1 LIPGKENILSMPK
14 DDKDTIQ
21 ILSENL
27 FPVIGVGASAGGLD
41 AFKELVKAI
50 PEDSGMAY
58 IFIQHLSPQYESIL
72 VEILQKGTKLPV
84 LEITDNLKVI
94 ANHIYIIPSNK
105 YLTANDGVLQL
116 HPRIKGE
123 KSNTI
128 DIFFISLAEI
138 HQEHAI
144 GIVFS
149 GTGSDG
155 TVGLKMIKDLGGIT
169 IAQDEKSASYF
180 DMPKSAIQAE
190 VVDYILSPSE
200 IPGHLKELVR
210 TNRITTSDINIT
222 EEFKEEEGFKQLLA
236 LLRTKKG
243 VDFTYYKQTTI
254 RRRILRRMA
263 LVKIEKLKEYQH
275 YLLENKTEQDALF
288 NDLLIPVTAFFRD
301 PKIFDLLCEKIFP
314 QLFKNKPAAEPIRIW
329 SAGCATGEEA
339 YSLAI
344 CLHEYFGE
352 EVTSRKIQIFATDV
366 SETVIAKARSGF
378 YKKKDMAGVSE
389 ERIKNFFTKIDGTY
403 QVNKAIR
410 QMCVFA
416 CQNFLKDPP
425 FAKMDLISC
434 RNVLIYLEPYLQKK
448 ALNTFHYALNPNGF
462 LLLGKSETIGQLS
475 TQFQTFS
482 QADKM
487 YTKKEVTAKY
497 MAVASEGRE
506 ASLKKQNSDLKDK
519 EIRKDDFQKAADDAL
534 LSKYAP
540 VGVIINE
547 QFDIIQFRGITADYL
562 EAPSGKATHNIL
574 KMAREAL
581 SFELRNALHKSKST
595 HEAVSKKGIQ
605 LQKIK
610 RRVDFEVIP
619 LQNTIEPYFL
629 VLFSET
635 NEQLEVKSE
644 TGKKK
649 LTKEERTKLLSEQNR
664 VEQLEK
670 ELAQARED
678 MRSITE
684 DQEAAYEELQS
695 ANEELLSGSEELQSL
710 NEELETTKEEIQSSN
725 EELTI
730 VNQELIERNE
740 QLVHSRKYA
749 EAIVSTIHEPL
760 IILTRDFHIKSAN
773 KSFYEKFNESEAQTA
788 GKMFFELGNGKW
800 NIPGL
805 REKLQK
811 ILPDQSFFEKLEIK
825 IVFPSV
831 GERIME
837 LNARQLLNENNN
849 EQLILLA
856 IQDVT
861 DRKIFEQELELQVI
875 ERTKEL
881 KEANLNLQHSNENLQ
896 QFASIASHDL
906 QEPLRKIK
914 TFASILNRQFATHI
928 TDEGKEIINKIRL
941 SADRMS
947 ELIKAVLRFSK
958 IVHGEKEY
966 LSTNLDE
973 VLKNVMCDLDLL
985 VSETKAELVYN
996 KPLPQIDAIPLQMN
1010 QLFNNLLTNAIKFRQ
1025 ETVPSRI
1032 SITSRM
1038 LSAGEIKKYPDLK
1051 EDVPHVEIQ
1060 VADNG
1065 IGFDQQFGEQIFQIF
1080 ERLHAPDEF
1089 EGTGVGLA
1097 LCKQIVDNHHGHLFA
1112 KSKENEG
1119 AIFFVILPVNQK

>member
-1 LIPGKENILSMPK
+1 MPK
-14 DDKDTIQ
+14 DDKNTIQ

-27 FPVIGVGASAGGLD
+27 FPVVGVGASAGGLE
-41 AFKELVKAI
+41 AFKELVRAI

-58 IFIQHLSPQYESIL
+58 IFIQHLSPKYESIL
-72 VEILQKGTKLPV
+72 TELLQKGTKLPV
-84 LEITDNLKVI
+84 LEIINNMKVRPD
-94 ANHIYIIPSNK
+94 HIYIIPSNK
-105 YLTANDGVLQL
+105 YLTANDGILQL

-155 TVGLKMIKDLGGIT
+155 TVGLKTIKDLGGIT
-169 IAQDEKSASYF
+169 IAQDEKSATYF
-180 DMPKSAIQAE
+180 DMPQSAIQAE

-200 IPGHLKELVR
+200 IPAKLQELVR
-210 TNRITTSDINIT
+210 TARITTSNININ
-222 EEFKEEEGFKQLLA
+222 EELKEEEGFKNLLA
-236 LLRTKKG
+236 LLRTKKAI
-243 VDFTYYKQTTI
+243 DFTYYKQTTI

-263 LVKIEKLKEYQH
+263 LLKIEKLKEYQQ
-275 YLLENKTEQDALF
+275 YVLENKIEQDALF
-288 NDLLIPVTAFFRD
+288 SDLLIPVTAFFRD
-301 PKIFDLLCEKIFP
+301 PKIFDSLCKKIFP
-314 QLFKNKPAAEPIRIW
+314 QLFKNKPPAEPIRIW

-352 EVTSRKIQIFATDV
+352 EINSRRIQIFATDV
-366 SETVIAKARSGF
+366 SETVIAKARGGF
-378 YKKKDMAGVSE
+378 YQKKDMAGVSE
-389 ERIKNFFTKIDGTY
+389 ERVKSYFTKIDGSY
-403 QVNKAIR
+403 QVNKVIR

-425 FAKMDLISC
+425 FAKIDLITC
-434 RNVLIYLEPYLQKK
+434 RNVLIYLDPYLQMK
-448 ALNTFHYALNPNGF
+448 ALKTFHYALNPNGY
-462 LLLGKSETIGQLS
+462 LLLGKSETVGQLS
-475 TQFQTFS
+475 ERFHTCS
-482 QADKM
+482 HADKI
-487 YTKKEVTAKY
+487 YIKKEVTGKY
-497 MAVASEGRE
+497 MAVASEQRE
-506 ASLKKQNSDLKDK
+506 ASLKKKDTDLKEK
-519 EIRKDDFQKAADDAL
+519 EVRKDDFQKAADDAL
-534 LSKYAP
+534 LSKYAT
-540 VGVIINE
+540 VGVIVNE

-562 EAPSGKATHNIL
+562 EAPPGKATHNVL
-574 KMAREAL
+574 KMAREGL

-595 HEAVSKKGIQ
+595 LEPVGKKGVQ
-605 LQKIK
+605 LQKLK
-610 RRVDFEVIP
+610 RKVDFEVIP
-619 LQNTIEPYFL
+619 LQNTIEQYFL

-635 NEQLEVKSE
+635 NEQYEVKRDTS
-644 TGKKK
+644 KKK
-649 LTKEERTKLLSEQNR
+649 LSKQETTMLSREQER

-684 DQEAAYEELQS
+684 DQEAANEELQS

-740 QLVHSRKYA
+740 QLVHARKYA

-760 IILTRDFHIKSAN
+760 IILTSDFRIKSAN
-773 KSFYEKFNESEAQTA
+773 RTFYEKFNELEEGQTA
-788 GKMFFELGNGKW
+788 GKTLFELENGKW
-800 NIPGL
+800 DVSGL

-811 ILPDQSFFEKLEIK
+811 ILPDQSFFEKFEISIEVSALGK
-825 IVFPSV
+825 
-831 GERIME
+831 RILE
-837 LNARQLLNENNN
+837 LNARQLLNENSN

-861 DRKIFEQELELQVI
+861 DRKLFEQQLELHVI

-881 KEANLNLQHSNENLQ
+881 KEVNLNLQHSNENLQ

-914 TFASILNRQFATHI
+914 TFTAILNRQFAMHI
-928 TDEGKEIINKIRL
+928 ADEGKEILNKIRL

-947 ELIKAVLRFSK
+947 ELIKAVLRYSK
-958 IVHGEKEY
+958 VAHAEKEY
-966 LSTNLDE
+966 VPTNLDE
-973 VLKNVMCDLDLL
+973 VLKNVMDDLDLL
-985 VSETKAELVYN
+985 ISENNAELVY
-996 KPLPQIDAIPLQMN
+996 KEPLPGIVAIPLQMN
-1010 QLFNNLLTNAIKFRQ
+1010 QLFYNLLTNAIKFRQ
-1025 ETVPSRI
+1025 DTVRLRI
-1032 SITSRM
+1032 KITSRI
-1038 LSAGEIKKYPDLK
+1038 LSTDEIKKYPDLK
-1051 EDVPHVEIQ
+1051 EDLPHVEIQ

-1065 IGFDQQFGEQIFQIF
+1065 VGFEQQFGEQIFRIF
-1080 ERLHAPDEF
+1080 ERLYTADEF

-1097 LCKQIVDNHHGHLFA
+1097 LCKQIVEKHHGHIFA

-1119 AIFFVILPVNQK
+1119 ATFYVILPIKQE

>member
-1 LIPGKENILSMPK
+1 MPE
-14 DDKDTIQ
+14 DDKNTIQ

-27 FPVIGVGASAGGLD
+27 FPVVGVGASAGGLE
-41 AFKELVKAI
+41 AFKQLVKAI

-58 IFIQHLSPQYESIL
+58 IFIQHLSPKYESIL
-72 VEILQKGTKLPV
+72 GEILQKGTKLPV
-84 LEITDNLKVI
+84 LEIIDNMKVKPD
-94 ANHIYIIPSNK
+94 HIYIIPSDK

-144 GIVFS
+144 GIVLS

-155 TVGLKMIKDLGGIT
+155 TVGLKTIKDLGGIT
-169 IAQDEKSASYF
+169 VAQDQESAAYF
-180 DMPKSAIQAE
+180 DMPQSAISAE

-200 IPGHLKELVR
+200 IPAKLQELVR
-210 TNRITTSDINIT
+210 TARITQSDINIT
-222 EEFKEEEGFKQLLA
+222 EELKEDEGFKNILA
-236 LLRTKKG
+236 LLRTKRA

-263 LVKIEKLKEYQH
+263 LLKIEKLREYQH
-275 YLLENKTEQDALF
+275 YLLGNKSEQDALF

-301 PKIFDLLCEKIFP
+301 PATFDLLCEKVFP
-314 QLFKNKPAAEPIRIW
+314 KLFKNKPATEPIRIW
-329 SAGCATGEEA
+329 SAGGATGEEA

-344 CLHEYFGE
+344 CLHEYFGDE
-352 EVTSRKIQIFATDV
+352 IHSRRIQIFASDI
-366 SETVIAKARSGF
+366 SEAVIAKARSGF

-389 ERIKNFFTKIDGTY
+389 ERVKKFFTKTDGSY
-403 QVNKAIR
+403 QVNKAVR

-416 CQNFLKDPP
+416 SQNFLKDPP

-448 ALNTFHYALNPNGF
+448 TLSTFHYALNPNGF
-462 LLLGKSETIGQLS
+462 LFLGKSETIGQLS
-475 TQFQTFS
+475 ERFQTFS
-482 QADKM
+482 QADKI
-487 YTKKEVTAKY
+487 YTKKEQTGKY
-497 MAVASEGRE
+497 MAVASEQKE
-506 ASLKKQNSDLKDK
+506 ASLKKKDTDLKDK
-519 EIRKDDFQKAADDAL
+519 ETRKDDFQKAADDAL
-534 LSKYAP
+534 LSKFAP
-540 VGVIINE
+540 VGVIIND

-574 KMAREAL
+574 KMAREGL
-581 SFELRNALHKSKST
+581 SFELRNALHKSKT
-595 HEAVSKKGIQ
+595 TQEAVSKKGVQ
-605 LQKIK
+605 LQKLK
-610 RRVDFEVIP
+610 RKVDFEVIP
-619 LQNTIEPYFL
+619 LQNTIEQYFL

-635 NEQLEVKSE
+635 NELHEVKRE
-644 TGKKK
+644 AGKKK
-649 LTKEERTKLLSEQNR
+649 LTKDETARLHSEQDR
-664 VEQLEK
+664 VDQLEK

-740 QLVHSRKYA
+740 QLVHARKYA

-760 IILTRDFHIKSAN
+760 VILTRDFRIKSAN
-773 KSFYEKFNESEAQTA
+773 KSFYEKFNESEGGIA

-800 NIPGL
+800 DVSGL
-805 REKLQK
+805 RQNLQK
-811 ILPDQSFFEKLEIK
+811 ILPDQSFFEKLEMK
-825 IVFPSV
+825 VVLPSV
-831 GERIME
+831 GERVFE
-837 LNARQLLNENNN
+837 LNARQLLNENSN

-861 DRKIFEQELELQVI
+861 DRKIFEQELERQVI

-881 KEANLNLQHSNENLQ
+881 KEANLSLQHSNENLQ

-914 TFASILNRQFATHI
+914 TFTAMLNRQFATQI
-928 TDEGKEIINKIRL
+928 ADEGKEIINKIKL

-947 ELIKAVLRFSK
+947 ELIKAVLRYSK
-958 IVHGEKEY
+958 IVHAEKEY
-966 LSTNLDE
+966 LVTNLDE
-973 VLKNVMCDLDLL
+973 VLKNVVDDLDLL
-985 VSETKAELVYN
+985 ILETKAELVY
-996 KPLPQIDAIPLQMN
+996 KEPLPQIDAIPLQMN
-1010 QLFNNLLTNAIKFRQ
+1010 QLFYNLLTNAIKFRR
-1025 ETVPSRI
+1025 EDVAPRI
-1032 SITSRM
+1032 TITSRM
-1038 LSAGEIKKYPDLK
+1038 LNADEIKKYPDLK
-1051 EDVPHVEIQ
+1051 EELPHVEIL

-1065 IGFDQQFGEQIFQIF
+1065 VGFEQQFGEQIFQIF
-1080 ERLHAPDEF
+1080 ERLYTADEF

-1097 LCKQIVDNHHGHLFA
+1097 LCKQIVENHHGEVFA

-1119 AIFFVILPVNQK
+1119 ASFYVILPVKQK